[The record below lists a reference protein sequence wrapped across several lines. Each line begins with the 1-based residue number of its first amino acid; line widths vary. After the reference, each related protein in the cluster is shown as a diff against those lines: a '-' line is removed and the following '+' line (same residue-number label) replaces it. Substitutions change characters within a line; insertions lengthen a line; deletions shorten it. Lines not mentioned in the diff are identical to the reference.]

1 MKELSRH
8 SIRQVMVRLVAVVLF
23 IAICANSGSAQW
35 VKFASFPVFAP
46 VKTPYGQIIYKSG
59 VLWGG
64 YSNLMKSIDS
74 GKSWSTALY
83 SNNIGGGIV
92 RSISFFDAFRGV
104 ICDGDSL
111 YFTRDGGITWTT
123 HLLLVAGTGQSANP
137 LEVIYAGDT
146 STVVCITTDGIYTST
161 DGGATFTRTF
171 VGPVLTSLTYGKTG
185 KVCVLQGYNTIV
197 STDYGQTWTPYPID
211 HAIVDSYSM
220 DFDVCDSTILY
231 LANEDFYYRV
241 DSFSE
246 AFITRD
252 LGGTW
257 KSKLRRSLDVI
268 SGGLS
273 VTENA
278 AYFITLDS
286 GLYRTIDAGANWVNI
301 PSDTAGPFFFVDT
314 KWLAA
319 ISDNILV
326 AVDRDGYVWRT
337 NNAGGYPPPARG
349 LPVLNEIPI
358 IKMPQCSSDSES
370 VFVISPNCKTFTI
383 KSIRVT
389 GSESKSIT
397 ATSRTPLPISLSRG
411 GTDTLDVFTS
421 IQDTAGYLQDT
432 LWITWNDGA
441 GDRDTALFITLFI
454 APAPI
459 TLSIEEPTITFDS
472 LKRCD
477 LPSDTTVSITNHSCT
492 SITLRTIKDQLGA
505 GFSMD
510 SIRLPLLLDPDS
522 SIRLHLYFSAKTGG
536 SFNGKLIL
544 RWTSG
549 DVERFDTIRLFGKA
563 AIDRGS
569 ATIYDSVINF
579 GTVNFCFAGIT
590 RDSLVRIRNR
600 SCDTLRILSGPGS
613 LSPPFGIDAHTLPI
627 IIPPD
632 SVFEFH
638 AFFQPSATGT
648 FTDSL
653 IFGSNRSGE
662 DKNIIIKFDGR
673 SIYQKTSPLV
683 SDSLIDFGTTPFC
696 HPDRDTVI
704 WLINHGCD
712 SICLTSA
719 LLTNLGIS
727 FTLGSLRLPIC
738 LPPDSALA
746 LHISFNPKDTT
757 AYSGSIAI
765 STLRDNG
772 SEQLTLKL
780 KGSSTVHNAG
790 PLVLNPT
797 IEFDTL
803 SICDAKRDTII
814 RLTNR
819 GCDTLR
825 IVSSSG
831 TFTSGFTIDPLLYPI
846 DILPDSSIVVT
857 LHFKPVSK
865 GSATETIRFTIER
878 EGVSSFETI
887 ILHGVATY
895 GPSEFALLTP
905 TIAFAPTPLCG
916 GDSAEVR
923 YTNVGCDTVFV
934 TPVSFNGDSDF
945 SGAVG
950 TETPVAS
957 GDTIRLKIL
966 LTPTQK
972 GLRSSKYVLH
982 IRNASSVTS
991 DTVVAISADIL
1002 DATRLLQSSVA
1013 TIDLPSQSVCAPAYD
1028 TTITITNT
1036 GCGSLRILDYRV
1048 SGDGFSVQPQPPF
1061 NILPKQSQQIHII
1074 ATPVTTDHRLTN
1086 NGSISIISTSDIPLA
1101 PIVVSQSYI
1110 YPKIYSLRIGTP
1122 VWQTRNPDTVSIGIY
1137 ADSLPVGLTEIDASI
1152 SVANTNLL
1160 TFTHYTSSNT
1170 VTQVGDMFSIT
1181 GNPIANPNGLLA
1193 ELFYK
1198 VYLTDDSTTAITVK
1212 DSKFNPNDPTF
1223 QNCVASSSPRD
1234 SNGFEY
1240 IFHCGDR
1247 LILSSGFGEQNI
1259 RIMGIHP
1266 NPTDARITA
1275 DLSIKATT
1283 DGYITVTDIL
1293 GKEVVSAF
1301 RHFEAGD
1308 TQVDLDLTAIASG
1321 VYILRI
1327 GQVETSFVKSR

>member
-1 MKELSRH
+1 
-8 SIRQVMVRLVAVVLF
+8 MVRLVAVMLF
-23 IAICANSGSAQW
+23 IVIHANDSTGQW
-35 VKFASFPVFAP
+35 VKSGSFPTFSSP
-46 VKTPYGQIIYKSG
+46 QTPYGQLIYKSG

-64 YSNLMKSIDS
+64 YNYLLKSTDSAKTWSMPLSSIDLDGRIIS
-74 GKSWSTALY
+74 C
-83 SNNIGGGIV
+83 
-92 RSISFFDAFRGV
+92 ISFLDAFRGA
-104 ICDGDSL
+104 ICNGDKL
-111 YFTRDGGITWTT
+111 YFTKDGGLTWQPQAI
-123 HLLLVAGTGQSANP
+123 LVAGTGQQAEP
-137 LEVIYAGDT
+137 LEAIYAGDT
-146 STVVCITTDGIYTST
+146 STVVCITVDGIYTST
-161 DGGATFTRTF
+161 NGGTTFIRTF
-171 VGPVLTSLTYGKTG
+171 VGPVLTSLTYGKAG

-220 DFDVCDSTILY
+220 DFDVCDSTVLY
-231 LANEDFYYRV
+231 LANEDFYYRL

-257 KSKLRRSLDVI
+257 QSKLRRSLDVI

-286 GLYRTIDAGANWVNI
+286 GLYRTIDAGAHWVNI
-301 PSDTAGPFFFVDT
+301 PPDSAGPFFFVDT

-326 AVDRDGYVWRT
+326 AVDRQGYVWRT

-349 LPVLNEIPI
+349 LPVLNEIPT

-370 VFVISPNCKTFTI
+370 IFVISPNCKTFTI
-383 KSIRVT
+383 KSIHIT

-397 ATSRTPLPISLSRG
+397 ATSRTTLPVSLSRG
-411 GTDTLDVFTS
+411 ATDTIDVFTS

-432 LWITWNDGA
+432 IWITWNDGA
-441 GDRDTALFITLFI
+441 GDRDTALFVTLFI
-454 APAPI
+454 SPAPI

-472 LKRCD
+472 LARCD
-477 LPSDTTVSITNHSCT
+477 LPSDTTVTITNHSCA
-492 SITLRTIKDQLGA
+492 SITLRSIKDQLGT

-510 SIRLPLLLDPDS
+510 SIKLPLLLDPDS
-522 SIRLHLYFSAKTGG
+522 SIQIHLYFSAKTGG
-536 SFNGKLIL
+536 TFNGKLIL

-549 DVERFDTIRLFGKA
+549 DVERYDTIKLVGKA

-569 ATIYDSVINF
+569 LTIYDSVLNF

-590 RDSLVRIRNR
+590 RDSLIRIRNH

-613 LSPPFGIDAHTLPI
+613 LSFPFSIDAHTLPI

-632 SVFEFH
+632 SVFEFQ
-638 AFFQPSATGT
+638 AVFQPSSTGT

-653 IFGSNRSGE
+653 VYGGNRSGE
-662 DKNIIIKFDGR
+662 NKNIIIRFLGK

-683 SDSLIDFGTTPFC
+683 SDSVIDFGTTPFC
-696 HPDRDTVI
+696 HSDRDTVI
-704 WLINHGCD
+704 WLTNHGCD
-712 SICLTSA
+712 SICLTAA
-719 LLTNLGIS
+719 LFTNLGIS
-727 FTLGSLRLPIC
+727 FTVGALPLPIC

-746 LHISFNPKDTT
+746 LHISFKPKDTT
-757 AYSGSIAI
+757 AYSGSISF
-765 STLRDNG
+765 STLRDNA

-780 KGSSTVHNAG
+780 KGLSTVHNAG

-803 SICDAKRDTII
+803 SICDVKRDSII

-825 IVSSSG
+825 ILSSSG

-846 DILPDSSIVVT
+846 DIPPDSSIVVT
-857 LHFKPVSK
+857 LHFKPIGK
-865 GSATETIRFTIER
+865 GSATETIRFTTKR
-878 EGVSSFETI
+878 EGLSSSEDIT
-887 ILHGVATY
+887 LHGVATY
-895 GPSEFALLTP
+895 GPSEFILLTP
-905 TIAFAPTPLCG
+905 TIAFGLIPLCG
-916 GDSAEVR
+916 SDSAEVR
-923 YTNVGCDTVFV
+923 YTNLGCDTVFV
-934 TPVSFNGDSDF
+934 TPTSFNGDPDF
-945 SGAVG
+945 SGGVG
-950 TETPVAS
+950 TETAVAS
-957 GDTIRLKIL
+957 GDTIRLKVL

-972 GLRSSKYVLH
+972 GSRNSKYVLH
-982 IRNASSVTS
+982 IRNASGVTS

-1013 TIDLPSQSVCAPAYD
+1013 TIDFPTQPVCAPAYD

-1036 GCGSLRILDYRV
+1036 GCGLLRILDYAIT
-1048 SGDGFSVQPQPPF
+1048 GDGYSVQPQPPF
-1061 NILPKQSQQIHII
+1061 NILPKQSQQVHII
-1074 ATPVTTDHRLTN
+1074 ATPITTDHRLTN
-1086 NGSISIISTSDIPLA
+1086 SGSVFIISTSDVPLA

-1110 YPKIYSLRIGTP
+1110 YPKVYSLRIGTP
-1122 VWQTRNPDTVSIGIY
+1122 VWRTRNPDTVSIGIY
-1137 ADSLPVGLTEIDASI
+1137 ADSLPKGLTEIDASI
-1152 SVANTNLL
+1152 SVANINLL

-1181 GNPIANPNGLLA
+1181 GNPIGNPNGLLA

-1198 VYLTDDSTTAITVK
+1198 VYLTNDSTTAITVN
-1212 DSKFNPNDPTF
+1212 DIKFNPNDPGF
-1223 QNCVASSSPRD
+1223 QNCVASVSPRD

-1266 NPTDARITA
+1266 NPTDAKITA
-1275 DLSIKATT
+1275 DISIKAAT
-1283 DGYITVTDIL
+1283 DGYITVTDVL
-1293 GKEVVSAF
+1293 GKEVVSTF

-1308 TQVDLDLTAIASG
+1308 SQIDLDLTAIASG

-1327 GQVETSFVKSR
+1327 GQTETSFIKSR